1 MKTPVTLTPQRSP
14 HLKMDGFD
22 NVRKTSDEFL
32 DSGVTPMSMPFA
44 NMNPISSCD
53 SANLETSNVR
63 CLFTSA
69 KYSQVFGSEAKNEIK
84 WNGKMSINEGN
95 SQQSSE
101 VSFCAS
107 SEGSS
112 VPISRNRSMSMSPSN
127 EISPTADADGQ
138 RTNLLTH
145 PSNKEVHIKL
155 ETGKHCGIWNN
166 LDDYSQRTQSKNRG
180 NLLRKNRWQ
189 RSWKD
194 TSLKTSNNERKSYG
208 AKDMRCSVSM
218 CRQTAQ
224 NKEATLGKAITSTK
238 KGSQKRISN
247 KEITFEMFS
256 VWLEQEMLT
265 HKGIFFSFV
274 TDQEG
279 SRFLQEHLILATA
292 DQLWSMFAHLKPDF
306 LEISHDVF
314 GNYVAQKYLE
324 LGNDQLINAIVETLK
339 PNILSLSL
347 GIYGC
352 RVVQKLLECAA
363 QERKKVMV
371 QQLAGSILKCVYDQN
386 GTHVVQKMIQCLNPR
401 ELGFVVDEIA
411 GHTYRLSMHPYGS
424 RVLQRLLEKVSWRMA
439 RPLLNEIKEHILT
452 LSKNK
457 YGNYIIQWII
467 KHYSMERREIVLK
480 LIGHVA
486 ELSKDK
492 YASNVIE
499 MIFRRSSQVHLR
511 ELAEEL
517 LYDPAKNGTFPTL
530 ALLLN
535 DQSGNYA
542 LETLLNS
549 SFGAFRQ
556 RLIRSL
562 SSCGR
567 SNKNCGKYLLVK
579 AERMLRK
586 KSNNIWE

>member
-1 MKTPVTLTPQRSP
+1 MKTPVTLTPKRSP
-14 HLKMDGFD
+14 HLNDNARKM
-22 NVRKTSDEFL
+22 SDEFL
-32 DSGVTPMSMPFA
+32 DSGVRPMSMPFA
-44 NMNPISSCD
+44 NMNPNSCD
-53 SANLETSNVR
+53 SANLETSNFR

-69 KYSQVFGSEAKNEIK
+69 KYFQVFGSEAKNEIK
-84 WNGKMSINEGN
+84 WNGMMSINEGN

-101 VSFCAS
+101 VSLCAS

-112 VPISRNRSMSMSPSN
+112 VPISRNRSMSLSPSN

-145 PSNKEVHIKL
+145 SSNKEIHVKL
-155 ETGKHCGIWNN
+155 ETGKHCGMWNN

-180 NLLRKNRWQ
+180 NFLRKNRWQ

-194 TSLKTSNNERKSYG
+194 SSLKTSNNERKSYG
-208 AKDMRCSVSM
+208 AKDMRCSVTM
-218 CRQTAQ
+218 CRQTTQ

-256 VWLEQEMLT
+256 GWLEREMLT
-265 HKGIFFSFV
+265 HKGILFSFV

-306 LEISHDVF
+306 IEISHDVF

-324 LGNDQLINAIVETLK
+324 LGNDQLLNVIVETLK
-339 PNILSLSL
+339 PSILSLSL

-363 QERKKVMV
+363 QERKKVVV
-371 QQLAGSILKCVYDQN
+371 QQLAGSILKCIYDHN
-386 GTHVVQKMIQCLNPR
+386 GTHVVQKMIQCLKPR
-401 ELGFVVDEIA
+401 ELSFVVDEIA

-439 RPLLNEIKEHILT
+439 RPLLNDIKEHILT

-499 MIFRRSSQVHLR
+499 MIFRRSSQAHLG

-542 LETLLNS
+542 LESLLNS
-549 SFGAFRQ
+549 SYGAFRQ
-556 RLIRSL
+556 RFIRSL

-586 KSNNIWE
+586 KRNDIWE